1 MSSIFE
7 DLGSIPSTEE
17 TESISIGE
25 AEEKGSEVLGC
36 KEKPRLHKT
45 VFKEG
50 RIRFRIIINS
60 ELGIF

>member
-1 MSSIFE
+1 MFSIFE
-7 DLGSIPSTEE
+7 DLGLIFSIEE
-17 TESISIGE
+17 IESISIGE
-25 AEEKGSEVLGC
+25 VEEKGFEVLGC
-36 KEKPRLHKT
+36 KEKFRLYKI